1 MAVIAVVGGPGAP
14 GATTAALALLLAWP
28 LEPGRKILLVECDP
42 DGGAVLAGA
51 LEGRVEAVYGLRNL
65 AVADR
70 RGLLAQTLWDQL
82 IDLSPEGT
90 TERLLLP
97 GLTDPTQA
105 PGLAY
110 TWEPLVETLHGLE
123 QQGYDVLLDLG
134 RSGATGPS
142 AVLARRADVVVATL
156 RTTLRG
162 LSAARP
168 RLAAL
173 REDLDN
179 AGSGADA
186 LGLLLIAEGPYS
198 ASEVSREFGLPT
210 LGLLPHAPRTA
221 RVLSD
226 GGDSTDRRFI
236 RSELMRTAR
245 SAADQIQLLTRSRRR
260 RLAPG
265 GSPAQA
271 AGAPLAA
278 GGAPDPHVPQ
288 APQVPHGQAAY
299 ARPVQD
305 QPVQDRSADAR
316 PAQVRPPA
324 APVPPGQGLPVPGG
338 LPVEHQPP
346 RGSWQSGPT
355 GHPLAYPQQPGPPA
369 YGTAP
374 VYGAAPVHAT
384 ASAYGTAPLAGL
396 APQPAAPAPFPG
408 QQPPQAYPQQAYPH
422 PTYSAPPSGAAQAY
436 GGPQPSGPQSS
447 GGQSS
452 GAQPSGSQAYPQTGQ
467 PSWPQPPPG
476 YWSQEP
482 AGGRPPQVPSP
493 QVPSPLTPSAV
504 TPSAAGGPGAG
515 RADQG
520 GPADAGEPGTGNPED
535 LQTPQP
541 PTPQIKYGQVLRAR

>member
-28 LEPGRKILLVECDP
+28 LEPGRKIILVECDP

-82 IDLSPEGT
+82 IDLSPEGN

-123 QQGYDVLLDLG
+123 PQGYDVILDLG

-162 LSAARP
+162 LSGARP

-173 REDLDN
+173 REDL
-179 AGSGADA
+179 ASGGSGADA

-245 SAADQIQLLTRSRRR
+245 SAADQIQLLVRSRRR
-260 RLAPG
+260 RLAPTVA
-265 GSPAQA
+265 AQP
-271 AGAPLAA
+271 GE
-278 GGAPDPHVPQ
+278 HPQ
-288 APQVPHGQAAY
+288 AVP
-299 ARPVQD
+299 
-305 QPVQDRSADAR
+305 
-316 PAQVRPPA
+316 
-324 APVPPGQGLPVPGG
+324 APT
-338 LPVEHQPP
+338 PVEHRLP
-346 RGSWQSGPT
+346 RGAWQPAPDA
-355 GHPLAYPQQPGPPA
+355 HPLAFPPQA
-369 YGTAP
+369 VAP
-374 VYGAAPVHAT
+374 YAQ
-384 ASAYGTAPLAGL
+384 APLAGL

-408 QQPPQAYPQQAYPH
+408 Q
-422 PTYSAPPSGAAQAY
+422 PSQAY
-436 GGPQPSGPQSS
+436 GQPEPQPYLYQQPQ
-447 GGQSS
+447 QFE
-452 GAQPSGSQAYPQTGQ
+452 QPQQPQQFEQAA
-467 PSWPQPPPG
+467 
-476 YWSQEP
+476 P
-482 AGGRPPQVPSP
+482 AE
-493 QVPSPLTPSAV
+493 
-504 TPSAAGGPGAG
+504 AAPHI
-515 RADQG
+515 
-520 GPADAGEPGTGNPED
+520 T
-535 LQTPQP
+535 
-541 PTPQIKYGQVLRAR
+541 YGQVLRAR

>member
-70 RGLLAQTLWDQL
+70 RGLLAQTLWEQL

-110 TWEPLVETLHGLE
+110 TWEPLVEMLRGLE
-123 QQGYDVLLDLG
+123 PQGYDVILDLG

-162 LSAARP
+162 LSGARP

-173 REDLDN
+173 REDLAS
-179 AGSGADA
+179 AGTGADA

-226 GGDSTDRRFI
+226 GGDSSDRRFV

-245 SAADQIQLLTRSRRR
+245 SAADQIQLLVRSRRR
-260 RLAPG
+260 RLAPEAQQAQ
-265 GSPAQA
+265 PAA
-271 AGAPLAA
+271 LPLAA
-278 GGAPDPHVPQ
+278 GQ
-288 APQVPHGQAAY
+288 
-299 ARPVQD
+299 
-305 QPVQDRSADAR
+305 
-316 PAQVRPPA
+316 PPA
-324 APVPPGQGLPVPGG
+324 AGRPVAPYPQQARAAQVPPGPGSG
-338 LPVEHQPP
+338 APAPAEHQP
-346 RGSWQSGPT
+346 RGGRQSAAA
-355 GHPLAYPQQPGPPA
+355 GHPLAYPQQAGPA
-369 YGTAP
+369 YG
-374 VYGAAPVHAT
+374 H
-384 ASAYGTAPLAGL
+384 APLAGL

-408 QQPPQAYPQQAYPH
+408 QQPPGYPGQAQAEQAAPPRHAEPRQAGLQQGYAPQAYPPQANPGQPYPPQAY
-422 PTYSAPPSGAAQAY
+422 A
-436 GGPQPSGPQSS
+436 
-447 GGQSS
+447 
-452 GAQPSGSQAYPQTGQ
+452 AQPSRPQPAPPGAWSQ
-467 PSWPQPPPG
+467 PSVAQPSVVQPHAVHQAGVQPPD
-476 YWSQEP
+476 
-482 AGGRPPQVPSP
+482 GRPDERTEPVRP
-493 QVPSPLTPSAV
+493 
-504 TPSAAGGPGAG
+504 AA
-515 RADQG
+515 
-520 GPADAGEPGTGNPED
+520 PEA
-535 LQTPQP
+535 
-541 PTPQIKYGQVLRAR
+541 PQITYGQVLRAR